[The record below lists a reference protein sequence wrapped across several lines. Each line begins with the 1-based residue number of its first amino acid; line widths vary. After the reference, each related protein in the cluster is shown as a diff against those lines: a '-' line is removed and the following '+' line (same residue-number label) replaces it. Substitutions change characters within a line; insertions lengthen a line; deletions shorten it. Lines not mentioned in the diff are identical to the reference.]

1 MGHRKS
7 TAAPTPRLVSCADE
21 SLKPIIRVVAY
32 LGGPNSSYRR
42 MRSAMGMKAYL
53 SPGKPIQSLI
63 GPVSPARKTFG
74 QAGNLSGIYTSG
86 AFSKNAWSR

>member
-32 LGGPNSSYRR
+32 LGGPKAVGRLLQVHENSVRHWLKR
-42 MRSAMGMKAYL
+42 GICPPQHAIPLETASARWMTKEKLRPDVYPA
-53 SPGKPIQSLI
+53 GK
-63 GPVSPARKTFG
+63 
-74 QAGNLSGIYTSG
+74 
-86 AFSKNAWSR
+86 